1 MSNRIQNGDFS
12 AGFNYWY
19 NGAGGGLAYTL
30 DSGKAKASSLAGST
44 SPQLYKM
51 YQPFDKNYYGISARI
66 WVWAQWQAASGNVS
80 DGYNQFIVQL
90 VKPSGSTVDL
100 VNTTKTGVS
109 SSGYILNNADILT
122 HMSEYGTYKLWLLC
136 RSVAAKDHY
145 TGSDSVSEPYGT
157 WTDGS
162 SWAFTKYDS
171 NNKIYVYRE
180 PDGPARWGSISKT
193 FSVDYVPPD
202 SATVTIEAKGVDYHP
217 ANDGITTARV
227 RLYKPDDSYVTLY
240 DAELTGNTWTNIL
253 NNADISS
260 HITQTGTYKL
270 VLYAYV
276 DGDGAGDSYRQEV
289 HFANVDLNVSWS
301 WDEYTQS
308 FGWFDNITLDLK
320 IRRGKMIKEDV
331 GCTDDPDKKTM
342 IDAAEGINLG
352 ESFSSQVYRPK
363 SVKEDIALSDILS
376 MKALSE
382 IKEDVGLVESY
393 NIVRGV
399 QRTEKEDIGL
409 DEILSYFRIYTR
421 TIKADIGMKESLTGE
436 RTSGNVIT
444 KIPIVEFPVWEDV
457 AQPGTL
463 WSIKKTEI

>member
-19 NGAGGGLAYTL
+19 NGAGGGLAYIL
-30 DSGKAKASSLAGST
+30 DSGKAKASSASGST

-51 YQPFDKNYYGISARI
+51 YQSFSKNYYGISARI

-90 VKPSGSTVDL
+90 VKPSAAVVDL

-109 SSGYILNNADILT
+109 GFGYILNNADILT

-136 RSVAAKDHY
+136 RSVTAKDHF

-157 WTDGS
+157 WTDPPV
-162 SWAFTKYDS
+162 WIFTKYDS
-171 NNKIYVYRE
+171 NNKIYVYRT
-180 PDGPARWGSISKT
+180 PGGAARPASISKT
-193 FSVDYVPPD
+193 FAVDHVPPD
-202 SATVTIEAKGVDYHP
+202 SATLTVQAKGADWHP
-217 ANDGITTARV
+217 SNAGITQARV
-227 RLYKPDDSYVTLY
+227 RLQKPNSSWVTLY
-240 DAELTGNTWTNIL
+240 DAELTGGTWTNIL
-253 NNADISS
+253 NNTDISS
-260 HITQTGTYKL
+260 HITQTGTYTL
-270 VLYAYV
+270 ELYGYV

-308 FGWFDNITLDLK
+308 FGWYDNITLDLK
-320 IRRGKMIKEDV
+320 IKRGMMIKEDL
-331 GCTDDPDKKTM
+331 GCTDDPDKKAL

-352 ESFSSQVYRPK
+352 ESYSSQVYRPH
-363 SVKEDIALSDILS
+363 SEKEDLALKDLEE
-376 MKALSE
+376 MKVLKTVAE
-382 IKEDVGLVESY
+382 NIGLAESY
-393 NIVRGV
+393 ASVRGTTH
-399 QRTEKEDIGL
+399 QEKEDIGL
-409 DEILSYFRIYTR
+409 DEILSYFRIYSR
-421 TIKADIGMKESLTGE
+421 TFKADIGMTESLTGE

-457 AQPGTL
+457 SQPGTL
-463 WSIKKTEI
+463 WSRRKTEI